1 MGRGYTIQRYKGL
14 GEMDAAQLYDTTMN
28 PRTRNLVQVTI
39 EDAAEADRLVTV
51 LMGDKTDVRKAYIIE
66 NADFNK
72 VDLFAKEKGVQ

>member
-1 MGRGYTIQRYKGL
+1 
-14 GEMDAAQLYDTTMN
+14 MN
-28 PRTRNLVQVTI
+28 PRTRNLIQVTI

>member
-1 MGRGYTIQRYKGL
+1 
-14 GEMDAAQLYDTTMN
+14 MDAAQLYDTTMN
-28 PRTRNLVQVTI
+28 PRTRNLIQVTI

>member
-39 EDAAEADRLVTV
+39 EDAAEADRLGTV